1 MHGEARKTRARA
13 ISKRLI
19 IGKLRVMDVIMAFHW
34 GRKQSV
40 SFQLKGWVM
49 CSFLFVTL
57 APEDL
62 PILPD

>member
-1 MHGEARKTRARA
+1 
-13 ISKRLI
+13 
-19 IGKLRVMDVIMAFHW
+19 MDVIMAFHW

>member
-1 MHGEARKTRARA
+1 MHDEVEQTRARA
-13 ISKRLI
+13 ISKRLN
-19 IGKLRVMDVIMAFHW
+19 IGKLRVMDVIISSHW

-57 APEDL
+57 VPEDL